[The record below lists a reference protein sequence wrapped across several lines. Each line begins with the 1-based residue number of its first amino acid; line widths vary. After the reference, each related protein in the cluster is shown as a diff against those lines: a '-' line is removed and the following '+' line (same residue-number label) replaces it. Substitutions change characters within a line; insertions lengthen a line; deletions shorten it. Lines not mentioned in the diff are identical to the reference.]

1 MLKGGRVWCGWRH
14 VEGRKG
20 VVWMEAC
27 RGEEGCGV
35 DGGMLKGGRV
45 WCGWRHVE
53 GRKGVVW
60 MEAC

>member
-35 DGGMLKGGRV
+35 DGGMSRGG
-45 WCGWRHVE
+45 
-53 GRKGVVW
+53 GV
-60 MEAC
+60 